1 MKTDIELQREI
12 LSELAWQPSVNPAH
26 IGVTVK
32 SGVVTLTGHVPSYAE
47 KYAAEK
53 AAKGVY
59 GVAAVANELEV
70 KLPGSSQRT
79 DEDVAIAAVNALKS
93 NVLVPSDRIKAIVKD
108 GWVTLE
114 GEVEWQYQKEAA
126 ERSVRYLTGVLGVT
140 NAITVKPMLSPT
152 DIKSKIEEAFKR
164 TAEFDARRVTV
175 EVHDNK
181 VTLRGHVRS
190 WLEKEEAERAAWRAP
205 GVRSVDN
212 LIVVTP

>member
-12 LSELAWQPSVNPAH
+12 LSELAWHPSVNPAH